1 MEAKVLDFNGK
12 DTGRK
17 VQLSDSVFGMNQ
29 TITQYILM
37 LSNILLINVKGRTK
51 LKKELKLQEV
61 HVRLKTKG
69 TGTARAGSASHC
81 LKVEE
86 QFWTKTKKLFI

>member
-17 VQLSDSVFGMNQ
+17 VQLSDSVFGIEQ

-37 LSNILLINVKGRTK
+37 LKQYLTNQTRNAQS
-51 LKKELKLQEV
+51 
-61 HVRLKTKG
+61 
-69 TGTARAGSASHC
+69 
-81 LKVEE
+81 
-86 QFWTKTKKLFI
+86 